1 MPLIIVIVLPY
12 KLVIKVLYRTT
23 LGIIRYDNYSVGVNE
38 SCTRKVICV
47 ACKYCV
53 RFINTLLK
61 VIRVVRAVRIN
72 EIENSKDVNARI
84 DVYGRPE
91 SDEICM
97 KTRVVQRF
105 AVPSTECI
113 ADEIQQLY

>member
-1 MPLIIVIVLPY
+1 M
-12 KLVIKVLYRTT
+12 
-23 LGIIRYDNYSVGVNE
+23 
-38 SCTRKVICV
+38 ICV

-72 EIENSKDVNARI
+72 EIENGKDVNARI
-84 DVYGRPE
+84 DVCDRTE

-113 ADEIQQLY
+113 VDEIQQLY